1 RPPRAGAGLRPLLQ
15 HHHPGTGQA
24 GARAA
29 RTHLHRAG
37 PVLPGERGDQ
47 GRRRPGRQVLLAQA
61 SGGGRDVRRAAHRVP
76 VGAARRQ
83 TRRAGAARR
92 RRALGRAARG
102 GPVSGQAVRARRA
115 WPPRPLTG
123 ILGPGET
130 GWAWL
135 FALPAVALIGG
146 FVLYPVLNTI
156 LFSFTDFNGLAPA
169 RFTGLDQYAAL
180 AGDSVFHRTLL
191 NSALITAAAIV
202 LLVCLPLPVAYW
214 IHRGIPFRRFF
225 RAVLYLPVVVP
236 IIVSSVAW
244 KWMLDEAGLLNY
256 LLTTTG
262 ITDRP
267 VSWLSD
273 PGLAI
278 WTVTGVIVWRAFGI
292 YLLIYL
298 AGLSTMPDDQ
308 LEAAAIDG
316 AGHARTL

>member
-1 RPPRAGAGLRPLLQ
+1 M
-15 HHHPGTGQA
+15 
-24 GARAA
+24 
-29 RTHLHRAG
+29 
-37 PVLPGERGDQ
+37 
-47 GRRRPGRQVLLAQA
+47 
-61 SGGGRDVRRAAHRVP
+61 
-76 VGAARRQ
+76 
-83 TRRAGAARR
+83 
-92 RRALGRAARG
+92 
-102 GPVSGQAVRARRA
+102 SGQAVRARRA

-191 NSALITAAAIV
+191 NSALITAAATV

-244 KWMLDEAGLLNY
+244 KWMLDDAGLLNY

-267 VSWLSD
+267 VAWLSD

-316 AGHARTL
+316 AGHARTLASIVIPHLRGSIVLSSVIAFVAAMRMFDEIYVLTGGGPANASKNTAYYIWESAFSYFKFGYSSAMAVVLLVIVLGLVMAGLRLAGRSR

>member
-1 RPPRAGAGLRPLLQ
+1 M
-15 HHHPGTGQA
+15 
-24 GARAA
+24 
-29 RTHLHRAG
+29 
-37 PVLPGERGDQ
+37 
-47 GRRRPGRQVLLAQA
+47 
-61 SGGGRDVRRAAHRVP
+61 
-76 VGAARRQ
+76 
-83 TRRAGAARR
+83 
-92 RRALGRAARG
+92 
-102 GPVSGQAVRARRA
+102 SGQAVRARRA

-191 NSALITAAAIV
+191 NSALITAAATV

-267 VSWLSD
+267 VAWLSD

-316 AGHARTL
+316 AGHARTLASIVIPHLRGSIVLSSVIAFVAAMRMFDEIYVLTGGGPANASKNTAYYIWESAFSYFKFGYSSAMAVVLLVIVLGLVMAGLRLAGRSR

>member
-1 RPPRAGAGLRPLLQ
+1 M
-15 HHHPGTGQA
+15 
-24 GARAA
+24 
-29 RTHLHRAG
+29 
-37 PVLPGERGDQ
+37 
-47 GRRRPGRQVLLAQA
+47 
-61 SGGGRDVRRAAHRVP
+61 
-76 VGAARRQ
+76 
-83 TRRAGAARR
+83 
-92 RRALGRAARG
+92 
-102 GPVSGQAVRARRA
+102 SGQAVRARRA

-191 NSALITAAAIV
+191 NSALITAAATV

-316 AGHARTL
+316 AGHARTLASIVIPHLRGSIVLSSVIAFVAAMRMFDEIYVLTGGGPANASKNTAYYIWESAFSYFKFGYSSAMAVVLLVIVLGLVMAGLRLAGRSR

>member
-1 RPPRAGAGLRPLLQ
+1 M
-15 HHHPGTGQA
+15 
-24 GARAA
+24 
-29 RTHLHRAG
+29 
-37 PVLPGERGDQ
+37 
-47 GRRRPGRQVLLAQA
+47 
-61 SGGGRDVRRAAHRVP
+61 
-76 VGAARRQ
+76 
-83 TRRAGAARR
+83 
-92 RRALGRAARG
+92 
-102 GPVSGQAVRARRA
+102 SGQAVRARRA

-191 NSALITAAAIV
+191 NSALITAAATV

-244 KWMLDEAGLLNY
+244 KWMLDDAGLLNY

-316 AGHARTL
+316 AGHARTLASIVIPHLRGSIVLSSVIAFVAAMRMFDEIYVLTGGGPANASKNTAYYIWESAFSYFKFGYSSAMAVVLLVIVLGLVMAGLRLAGRSR